1 MRLGGRCLTA
11 LTLINHRLPISD
23 AIEDYLTFW
32 DVAVF
37 FGVPLGPLI

>member
-1 MRLGGRCLTA
+1 MPHS
-11 LTLINHRLPISD
+11 IDFNQPPIAYLD